1 MEDVKPYSAEVK
13 SRGQLTIPK
22 KIREAGGLDDGQS
35 VTIIPI
41 GDSLLITPR
50 TLKLEDV
57 RRELRKMLR
66 SSGLTLKDLL
76 EGLEEERSRASGRI
90 HAGKKR

>member
-1 MEDVKPYSAEVK
+1 MEDAKPYSAEVK

-22 KIREAGGLDDGQS
+22 KIREAGGLEEGQS

-41 GDSLLITPR
+41 GDSLLVTPR

-66 SSGLTLKDLL
+66 SSGLSLKDLL
-76 EGLEEERSRASGRI
+76 DGLDEERSRARDGT
-90 HAGKKR
+90 HAGKNR

>member
-22 KIREAGGLDDGQS
+22 KIREAGGLDEGQN

-41 GDSLLITPR
+41 GDSLLVTPR

-66 SSGLTLKDLL
+66 ASGLSLKDLL
-76 EGLEEERSRASGRI
+76 EGLDEERSRASERI

>member
-1 MEDVKPYSAEVK
+1 MPGS
-13 SRGQLTIPK
+13 
-22 KIREAGGLDDGQS
+22 
-35 VTIIPI
+35 
-41 GDSLLITPR
+41 GDWQR

-66 SSGLTLKDLL
+66 SSGLSLKDLL
-76 EGLEEERSRASGRI
+76 DGLDEERSRARDMT

>member
-1 MEDVKPYSAEVK
+1 MEDVKPYPAEVK

-22 KIREAGGLDDGQS
+22 KIREAGGLDEGQS

-41 GDSLLITPR
+41 GDSLLVTPR

-66 SSGLTLKDLL
+66 SSGLSLKDLL
-76 EGLEEERSRASGRI
+76 KGLDEERSRTYEGI

>member
-1 MEDVKPYSAEVK
+1 MEDAKPYSAEVK

-22 KIREAGGLDDGQS
+22 KIREAGGLEEGQC

-41 GDSLLITPR
+41 GDSLLVTPR

-66 SSGLTLKDLL
+66 SSGLSLKDLL
-76 EGLEEERSRASGRI
+76 DGLDEERSRARDVT

>member
-1 MEDVKPYSAEVK
+1 MDDAKPYSAEVK

-22 KIREAGGLDDGQS
+22 KIREAGGLEEGQS

-41 GDSLLITPR
+41 GDSLLVTPR

-66 SSGLTLKDLL
+66 SSGLSLKDLL
-76 EGLEEERSRASGRI
+76 DGLDEERSRARDVT

>member
-1 MEDVKPYSAEVK
+1 MEDAKPYSAEVK

-22 KIREAGGLDDGQS
+22 RIREAGGLDEGQS

-41 GDSLLITPR
+41 GDSLLVTPR

-57 RRELRKMLR
+57 RLELRKMLR
-66 SSGLTLKDLL
+66 SSGLSLEDLL
-76 EGLEEERSRASGRI
+76 DGLDEERSRAYGRT
-90 HAGKKR
+90 HAGKKS